1 MSDGPVAQSIPALRI
16 GLVARLRAYFLAG
29 ILVTAPVGLTVYL
42 AWKVIQA
49 IDEMVRSILPASR
62 LREFS
67 LDLAIPGMGL
77 AVALVGLT
85 LIGFL
90 TANFLGRSLVRF
102 SDAILARMPVIRGL
116 HGAIKQILET
126 VLAKKSQ
133 AFREVV
139 LIEYPRPGIWTLAF
153 LTSPPPGEIV
163 RATAEAELA
172 AVFVPTTP
180 NPTSGFLLFLPRTA
194 IRPMAM
200 TVEDGLKYVVS
211 GGLVAPS
218 AGQSSPTAAS

>member
-1 MSDGPVAQSIPALRI
+1 MTDASAPQDPMPTIRI
-16 GLVARLRAYFLAG
+16 GLLGRLRAYFLAG

-42 AWKVIQA
+42 AWKVIQG
-49 IDEMVRSILPASR
+49 IDDIVRSILPASQ
-62 LREFS
+62 LREIN

-77 AVALVGLT
+77 AMALVGLT

-90 TANFLGRSLVRF
+90 TANFLGRSLIRF
-102 SDAILARMPVIRGL
+102 SDAILARMPVIRGI

-153 LTSPPPGEIV
+153 VTAPPPREIV
-163 RATAEAELA
+163 RATGGTELA

-194 IRPMAM
+194 IRPTGMS
-200 TVEDGLKYVVS
+200 VEDGLKYVVS
-211 GGLVAPS
+211 GGLVAPPNPS
-218 AGQSSPTAAS
+218 AAS

>member
-1 MSDGPVAQSIPALRI
+1 MSDGPVAQPIPALRI

-49 IDEMVRSILPASR
+49 IDEIVRSILPASR
-62 LREFS
+62 LREFN

-163 RATAEAELA
+163 RATGGAELA

-218 AGQSSPTAAS
+218 AAQSSPNAAS